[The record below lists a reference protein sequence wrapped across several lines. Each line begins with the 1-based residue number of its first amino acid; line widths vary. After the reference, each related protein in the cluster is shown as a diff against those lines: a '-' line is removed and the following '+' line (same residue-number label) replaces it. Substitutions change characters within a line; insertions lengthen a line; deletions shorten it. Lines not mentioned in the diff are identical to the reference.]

1 MNLTDLFIKPNT
13 EIGWNDNTKEELKVV
28 NVKDSLSDFQKE
40 LFLDEDWNLMQT
52 ILIFFH
58 NLRDEEKTGELPKT
72 ISDKRYSKLFGG
84 SIFTLYTFNYDGTV
98 YSEFILGILK
108 RENKLYVFVDALPT
122 ENVPSNVFFD
132 GYNDKY
138 KFFNLKE
145 QDFVEETDEQENNLR
160 NVMIEVIK
168 TIPFDEYVLKN

>member
-84 SIFTLYTFNYDGTV
+84 SIFPLYTFNYDGTV

-122 ENVPSNVFFD
+122 ENVPSNVFFH

-168 TIPFDEYVLKN
+168 TIPFDEYILKN

>member
-1 MNLTDLFIKPNT
+1 
-13 EIGWNDNTKEELKVV
+13 
-28 NVKDSLSDFQKE
+28 
-40 LFLDEDWNLMQT
+40 MQT

-84 SIFTLYTFNYDGTV
+84 SIFPLYTFNYDGTV

-108 RENKLYVFVDALPT
+108 RENK
-122 ENVPSNVFFD
+122 
-132 GYNDKY
+132 
-138 KFFNLKE
+138 FFNLKE
-145 QDFVEETDEQENNLR
+145 QDFIEETDEQENNLR

-168 TIPFDEYVLKN
+168 TIPFDEYILKN